1 MFIAKSAMILLC
13 AVGTLAA
20 QGSVDLNSLASAAKR
35 YTSHGLQGT
44 HSPATLDLRLVRGD
58 NGGNPAFLMAK
69 ASDVQRWTLFYDA
82 QYQVSEEAGSVLPRP
97 RSASVKCTKGL
108 FSDFFLSA
116 PPIPGCKSME
126 FTWVAVSLD
135 SAIANLN
142 LNGYVR
148 GFSQVETKRPDAPS
162 YPDELVY
169 VFTCPWERAKV
180 AISGNTGALAWYQMY

>member
-1 MFIAKSAMILLC
+1 MFIVKSAMILLC
-13 AVGTLAA
+13 AAGALAA
-20 QGSVDLNSLASAAKR
+20 QGFVDLNSLASAAKR
-35 YTSHGLQGT
+35 YASHGLQGT

-58 NGGNPAFLMAK
+58 NGANPAYLMSK
-69 ASDVQRWTLFYDA
+69 ASDVQRWTLFYEA
-82 QYQVSEEAGSVLPRP
+82 QYQVPEEAGSVLPRP
-97 RSASVKCTKGL
+97 RSASVKCTRGL

-116 PPIPGCKSME
+116 PPISGCKSME

-135 SAIANLN
+135 AAIANLN
-142 LNGYVR
+142 LHGYVR
-148 GFSQVETKRPDAPS
+148 GFSQVETKRPDANG